1 MYQRK
6 LLVFD
11 IFGDCPDWLWILNS
25 RFFFLCGLLSWVF
38 QVDIGN
44 IFKKMYHHLILILFK
59 TWKHF
64 LGASGSTRG
73 QLHLEPWGLW
83 MWLFPLLW
91 HFCVRDNGA
100 RILPLAAGGAGQ
112 ACAALN
118 SPAVQDALFSGLLWC
133 ILHWFFLILSL
144 VHHWHMVPPA
154 LRLRE
159 PQPIVLEAH
168 TWGRDLI

>member
-91 HFCVRDNGA
+91 HFRVRDNGA

-112 ACAALN
+112 A
-118 SPAVQDALFSGLLWC
+118 WC
-133 ILHWFFLILSL
+133 CLEQPGRAGCVIFRPPLMHSSLILLDFVISSPL
-144 VHHWHMVPPA
+144 TYGAPSS
-154 LRLRE
+154 
-159 PQPIVLEAH
+159 
-168 TWGRDLI
+168 